1 MNLNLKNR
9 TARSLGLRVLI
20 ACCRITLHGF
30 SVSAIVHDS
39 LKSLGKKKNKRLGD
53 SGGAVCV

>member
-1 MNLNLKNR
+1 MNLKNR
-9 TARSLGLRVLI
+9 TARSRGLRVLI

-30 SVSAIVHDS
+30 SVNAIVHDG